1 MGQGI
6 VWFGEERGSEFSG
19 MWDPTKSNNVMVQ
32 IGARRCWSP
41 FQDTNEKLTY
51 VSVAVFPVAQTL
63 QYLVKKRKR

>member
-1 MGQGI
+1 
-6 VWFGEERGSEFSG
+6 

-41 FQDTNEKLTY
+41 FHDTDEKLTY